1 MQFIVIEDFTGC
13 DRKEI
18 YRRFRERGRLKPDEI
33 DRAPLLDRGG
43 YEPLLPAGGGR

>member
-18 YRRFRERGRLKPDEI
+18 YRRFGERGRLKPDALVVHRVAWRH
-33 DRAPLLDRGG
+33 DRIGPV
-43 YEPLLPAGGGR
+43 